1 MHFDPL
7 SILADD
13 GPIARRLGSSFE
25 RRPEQEAMIEAVSA
39 ALQSGD
45 KLLAEA
51 GTGVGKSFA
60 YLLPAIAQIINH
72 KPTGD
77 NYERGRRIVISTHTI
92 ALQEQIVS
100 KDIPLLQAVIPDE
113 FSAVLVKGRGNYV
126 SLRRLEMTSKK
137 QTQLFAEPQMLR
149 TLHAIEDWAYETE
162 DGSLASLPALERP
175 GIWDK
180 VQSDAGNCMG
190 RRCPTYNKCFYQSA
204 RRRMENAELL
214 VVNHALFFSDLAL
227 RAQGFGFLPP
237 YDAVIL
243 DEAHTIEDVA
253 SDHFGLSC
261 TESNLRFLLNSLMSM
276 STGRGFLASMEGK
289 VEDGPLHRAVG
300 CVTQADQAG
309 NGLFDDL
316 ARYAERLGRSNG
328 RVTDPNIVPN
338 ELSPRLEELSLSLK
352 MLRDMVNVEADRFE
366 LAGYAARCEGMAGTL
381 KALIEQ
387 TQPDSV
393 YWIEAAKTG
402 RVRRIGLSCSPI
414 DVGALLKERLFDA
427 TNVDNQPIG
436 VVLTSATL
444 ATSSQSLNK
453 TAKPNTPLRN
463 QLDGERTFE
472 PAEDQPKKKVA
483 SRSASGGDAFAHFK
497 KRLGCGDAT
506 TLLLGSPYD
515 YAKQAALYLEP
526 SLPEP
531 NDPKFFDLY
540 IPKLIAHLDHSDGG
554 AFVLFTSYDM
564 LKRTANALRRPMEQ
578 RGMPLL
584 VQGDGVQR
592 TQLLAMFKGNPRSVL
607 LGADSFWQGV
617 DVQGEALRKVIIT
630 KLPFAVPDRPLI
642 EARMER
648 IKASGGNPFGEYS
661 LPEAI
666 LKFKQGFGRLI
677 RSHQDKGSVVVLDS
691 RISKKFYGKKF
702 IASLPGV
709 PVIIGLPEAAVERTD
724 VKLTDADFEDD
735 LGERQ
740 MYVPDEF

>member
-13 GPIARRLGSSFE
+13 GPIARRLGNSFE

-77 NYERGRRIVISTHTI
+77 NFERGRRIVISTHTI
-92 ALQEQIVS
+92 ALQEQIVN

-126 SLRRLEMTSKK
+126 SLRRLQMTSQK

-149 TLHAIEDWAYETE
+149 TLHAIEDWAYETQ

-261 TESNLRFLLNSLMSM
+261 TESNLRYLLNSLMSM

-300 CVTQADQAG
+300 CVTKSDQAG

-316 ARYAERLGRSNG
+316 ARYAEKQGRSNG
-328 RVTDPNIVPN
+328 RVTERNIVLN
-338 ELSPRLEELSLSLK
+338 DLSPCLEELALSLK
-352 MLRDMVNVEADRFE
+352 MLRDLANVEADRFE

-381 KALIEQ
+381 KALVEQ

-414 DVGALLKERLFDA
+414 DVGPLLKERLFDA
-427 TNVDNQPIG
+427 TNVDNQPVAVI
-436 VVLTSATL
+436 LTSATL
-444 ATSSQSLNK
+444 ATSSQAITQS
-453 TAKPNTPLRN
+453 ATP
-463 QLDGERTFE
+463 GEQTFE
-472 PAEDQPKKKVA
+472 PIEGRPKKKT
-483 SRSASGGDAFAHFK
+483 SSHSSQSGDAFAHFK
-497 KRLGCGDAT
+497 KRLGCPDAT
-506 TLLLGSPYD
+506 TLMLGSPYD

-564 LKRTANALRRPMEQ
+564 LKRTAEAIRRPMEQ

-584 VQGDGVQR
+584 IQGDGVQR

-677 RSHQDKGSVVVLDS
+677 RSHQDQGSVVVLDS

-702 IASLPGV
+702 IAALPSV
-709 PVIIGLPEAAVERTD
+709 PVIIGLPGPAIERTD

-735 LGERQ
+735 FGERQ
-740 MYVPDEF
+740 VYVPDEF